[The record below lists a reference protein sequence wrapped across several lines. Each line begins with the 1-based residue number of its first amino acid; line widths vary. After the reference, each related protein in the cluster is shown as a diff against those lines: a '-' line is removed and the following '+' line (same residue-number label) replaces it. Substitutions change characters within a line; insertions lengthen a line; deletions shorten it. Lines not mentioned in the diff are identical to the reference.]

1 MLFFLGLRW
10 WDLKVLIYHSLPSPH
25 LNSKKL
31 LDHTSHGSLAQTPCP
46 DLLLTAS
53 TFIFRRVHVDKL
65 HGPCHQ
71 RKPLICPLPITLKTE
86 QSQKYLS
93 GLKSSLWSGSDKFP
107 GNFLHLL
114 SWWRTL
120 IDHTDFIFASLVLRT
135 LPSNNTC
142 WGSWNAG
149 MFGPL
154 ACCRVRLL
162 ETGPTQEKHWLQ
174 NSFLSMWKTVKSHQ
188 LCWTS
193 NFDD

>member
-1 MLFFLGLRW
+1 M
-10 WDLKVLIYHSLPSPH
+10 
-25 LNSKKL
+25 
-31 LDHTSHGSLAQTPCP
+31 
-46 DLLLTAS
+46 
-53 TFIFRRVHVDKL
+53 DKL

-71 RKPLICPLPITLKTE
+71 QKPLICPLPITLETE

-93 GLKSSLWSGSDKFP
+93 GLKSGLWSGSDKFP

-120 IDHTDFIFASLVLRT
+120 IELTDFIFASLVLRT

-142 WGSWNAG
+142 WGCWNAG
-149 MFGPL
+149 MLGVL

-174 NSFLSMWKTVKSHQ
+174 NSLLSMWKTVNEATNYVEHQ
-188 LCWTS
+188 ILMTNNTS
-193 NFDD
+193 DPYFKQNQESCFMCIKVASIWRNLNESLLSCVT